1 MKNFLEYTYEVVWKS
16 FERYLYQ
23 IQQKEVMKYEEQK
36 LQEIYKKKYQ
46 NPFTDRSKL
55 RSILRDS
62 RTNSKK
68 LPIIN
73 GL

>member
-1 MKNFLEYTYEVVWKS
+1 MKDFIEYTYDIVSKS
-16 FERYLYQ
+16 FARYLYQ
-23 IQQKEVMKYEEQK
+23 IQQKEMNKYEEQK
-36 LQEIYKKKYQ
+36 LNEIYKRKHQ
-46 NPFTDRSKL
+46 NELIDRSKL